1 MLRSQAAS
9 RFDPPSTPFLRMSQ
23 LGGGARPDMPRAEHA
38 RGGSA
43 NRWPSDQRR
52 PEGATAFCG
61 PGGGNTKPVMA
72 RSAMT
77 ATTRR

>member
-43 NRWPSDQRR
+43 SRWLSDQRR
-52 PEGATAFCG
+52 PRA
-61 PGGGNTKPVMA
+61 P
-72 RSAMT
+72 
-77 ATTRR
+77 RRFVGRVVGTPSR